1 MTAPKDRRS
10 AMKQQREKS
19 REARLKVSEAM
30 QTGDERYFPARDRGP
45 VRKFA
50 RDYVDSRRTLGE
62 FMLPLLMGILILM
75 VVPIPAAQ
83 TLSIYLWL
91 ATIIAVPIN
100 LIGMSMGLSRGLRQK
115 FPDESQRGVKMYA
128 IMRSTQMRR
137 LRLPKPQVKPGD
149 KI

>member
-1 MTAPKDRRS
+1 MRE
-10 AMKQQREKS
+10 QRTKA
-19 REARLKVSEAM
+19 REARVKMSEAM
-30 QTGDERYFPARDRGP
+30 QSGDERYFPARDRGP

-50 RDYVDSRRTLGE
+50 RDYIDSRRTLGE

-75 VVPIPAAQ
+75 IVPIPAAQ

-100 LIGMSMGLSRGLRQK
+100 LIGMSMGLTRQLRQR
-115 FPDESQRGVKMYA
+115 FPDENLRGVKMYA

-149 KI
+149 QI